1 MTNANSTASTGNK
14 KWNDEN
20 VARLQELTAGESPV
34 PGSVVESAAEAMG
47 YTVRSIASKL
57 RQLGV
62 EVESMATAKV
72 PAFSPE
78 QGTALRIFLNANQG
92 VYTYKEVAEKFMD
105 GAFNAKQIQGKVL
118 ALELTGQ
125 VKASEKVEFA
135 RTYTPEE
142 EATFVEMA
150 NAGSFI
156 EDIAA
161 ALGKE
166 VASVRGKALSL
177 TRNGQIAK
185 IPSQKTSHAKNDV
198 DAVDALG
205 DISGLTVAE
214 IAKAT
219 DKTERGVKTLLTR
232 RGINV
237 KDYKGADKREKADK
251 KVASAT
257 AAV

>member
-1 MTNANSTASTGNK
+1 
-14 KWNDEN
+14 
-20 VARLQELTAGESPV
+20 
-34 PGSVVESAAEAMG
+34 
-47 YTVRSIASKL
+47 
-57 RQLGV
+57 
-62 EVESMATAKV
+62 
-72 PAFSPE
+72 
-78 QGTALRIFLNANQG
+78 
-92 VYTYKEVAEKFMD
+92 MD
-105 GAFNAKQIQGKVL
+105 GAFSAKQIQGKVL

-125 VKASEKVEFA
+125 VRASEKVEFA
-135 RTYTPEE
+135 RTYTPDE
-142 EATFVEMA
+142 EAKFVELA
-150 NAGSFI
+150 NSGAFI

-177 TRNGQIAK
+177 TRNNLIAK
-185 IPSQKTSHAKNDV
+185 IPAQKVSHAKNDV

-257 AAV
+257 PAA